1 MELPKNMLTFKSNL
15 VNVLNDYNNLE
26 EAYKQQQK
34 EIEELKKTI
43 EQKDEALKSYKVSVK
58 VLNEEVDKNKK
69 IISSMEDGEG
79 VCEFV
84 DQFIQKDKENVD
96 ELVKEKEEYRVEAE
110 KYKKLFIRSIK
121 NVCHSNEQTLETF
134 VDSFSSKNLVGK
146 SIDIR
151 FDKESLQEYVEYL
164 RLELNLGSHQP
175 SLKTIMTLVM
185 GHDYIWKFFRGNS
198 NGKRCDYTCCKYYG
212 NSEDGD
218 GNDIRFTF
226 TNVN

>member
-58 VLNEEVDKNKK
+58 VLNEEVDRNKK

-84 DQFIQKDKENVD
+84 DQFIQKDKENID
-96 ELVKEKEEYRVEAE
+96 ELVKEKEKYSVEAE

-121 NVCHSNEQTLETF
+121 NVCYSNEQALETF
-134 VDSFSSKNLVGK
+134 VDSFSSKQLVGK

-164 RLELNLGSHQP
+164 RLERDIDFIQGP
-175 SLKTIMTLVM
+175 KTIMTLVL
-185 GHDYIWKFFRGNS
+185 GQNYIWKSFRGLAC
-198 NGKRCDYTCCKYYG
+198 GKRCDYTV
-212 NSEDGD
+212 EDVVD
-218 GNDIRFTF
+218 RPVDDIRFTF
-226 TNVN
+226 TNVH

>member
-121 NVCHSNEQTLETF
+121 NVCYSNEQILETMA
-134 VDSFSSKNLVGK
+134 DSFSIKKLVGK
-146 SIDIR
+146 SIDLR

-164 RLELNLGSHQP
+164 RNELNLGSHQP
-175 SLKTIMTLVM
+175 SLKTIMTLVL
-185 GHDYIWKFFRGNS
+185 GRHYIWKSFRGNTC
-198 NGKRCDYTCCKYYG
+198 GKTCDYTCCRYY
-212 NSEDGD
+212 SEDDD

-226 TNVN
+226 TNVH

>member
-96 ELVKEKEEYRVEAE
+96 ELVKEKEQYRVEAE
-110 KYKKLFIRSIK
+110 KYKKLFIHSFR
-121 NVCHSNEQTLETF
+121 NVCYSNELTLETF
-134 VDSFSSKNLVGK
+134 VDSFSSKKLVGK

-151 FDKESLQEYVEYL
+151 FDKESLQEYVEYI
-164 RLELNLGSHQP
+164 RLDLEVEVAHQA
-175 SLKTIMTLVM
+175 SLETIMTLVI
-185 GHDYIWKFFRGNS
+185 GQHYIWKSFRGNTI
-198 NGKRCDYTCCKYYG
+198 GKMCDYSCCILDEG
-212 NSEDGD
+212 DDD

-226 TNVN
+226 TNVH

>member
-134 VDSFSSKNLVGK
+134 VDSFSTKQLIGK

-151 FDKESLQEYVEYL
+151 FDMESLQEYVEYL
-164 RLELNLGSHQP
+164 RNKLNLGSHQP
-175 SLKTIMTLVM
+175 RINTIMTLVW
-185 GHDYIWKFFRGNS
+185 GKGYIWKSFRGNS
-198 NGKRCDYTCCKYYG
+198 IGKMCDYTCCILDEG
-212 NSEDGD
+212 EDD

-226 TNVN
+226 TNVH